1 MVHQTAIIDDG
12 AIIGKDTN
20 IWHWSHISSGA
31 IIGNSVVIGQNVYVA
46 NNAKIGNRCK
56 IQNNV
61 SIYDNVFLED
71 DVFCGPSVVFTN
83 VNNPRAFI
91 NRKDEYLNTFIKKGA
106 TLGANS
112 TIVCGVTIDE
122 YAFVGAGAVVT
133 SSLKK
138 FSKNIGV
145 PTRQT
150 GWVTKEGNPIPLP
163 IEGKGEWTC
172 PISRETYVLNDN
184 LLSLKKDD

>member
-1 MVHQTAIIDDG
+1 MIHPTAIIDNG
-12 AIIGKDTN
+12 AIIGKYTK

-163 IEGKGEWTC
+163 TEGKGEWTC

-184 LLSLKKDD
+184 LLSLEKDD